1 MMDLEIK
8 FVKTTAPKQKPA
20 DEAHLGFG
28 KIFTDH
34 MFIVE
39 YTVGTGWHDARIVPY
54 GPLQIDPASP
64 VLHYGQ
70 EIFEGLKVYRREDG
84 GIQMFR
90 PMENALRMNR
100 SAERLCM
107 PTLDPEFQVKAMKKL
122 VRIEKDWIPTS
133 DGTSLY
139 LRPMMIA
146 GGAELGVHPAKE
158 FLYIII
164 CSPCGSY
171 YKNGIQPLRIHIEEH
186 YVRAV
191 KGGIGAAKTGGNYAS
206 SLKATFDAAARGF
219 DQVLWLDGR
228 ENKYVEEVGAMNMMF
243 VIDGKIVTAPLEGS
257 ILAGVTRKSILQ
269 LAQDMGYETEERRIS
284 VQELFDAHA
293 RGTLTEA
300 FGTGTAAVIS
310 PVGEM
315 EYDGRSMILNDRKIG
330 KISQQMYDT
339 LVGIQRGKTPDP
351 HGWTVELQLSDQQFA
366 LCDSCPE
373 RLGSVEMSHAALADG
388 ILVIK

>member
-1 MMDLEIK
+1 MEIA
-8 FVKTTAPKQKPA
+8 FCRIDDRLIHGQVA
-20 DEAHLGFG
+20 
-28 KIFTDH
+28 
-34 MFIVE
+34 
-39 YTVGTGWHDARIVPY
+39 TVWTKVTGCNRIMCCNDDVA
-54 GPLQIDPASP
+54 QDT
-64 VLHYGQ
+64 
-70 EIFEGLKVYRREDG
+70 
-84 GIQMFR
+84 
-90 PMENALRMNR
+90 LR
-100 SAERLCM
+100 
-107 PTLDPEFQVKAMKKL
+107 KKL
-122 VRIEKDWIPTS
+122 LLQVAPPGIKAYVIPVEK
-133 DGTSLY
+133 
-139 LRPMMIA
+139 A
-146 GGAELGVHPAKE
+146 VAA
-158 FLYIII
+158 
-164 CSPCGSY
+164 
-171 YKNGIQPLRIHIEEH
+171 YKNPKYAPFKTLFLFTNPRDV
-186 YVRAV
+186 VRAV

-330 KISQQMYDT
+330 KPWLRQQLLPGMENVIVRQVMLILNVSAMVLVRISDGNNAKFFRQRLHDIGVSRTMIKWINALLYSFLIDIFNHFNAKFFRSSVTELNHFFKFPCRVYVQKRKWRFLRIKSFHCQM
-339 LVGIQRGKTPDP
+339 
-351 HGWTVELQLSDQQFA
+351 
-366 LCDSCPE
+366 
-373 RLGSVEMSHAALADG
+373 
-388 ILVIK
+388 